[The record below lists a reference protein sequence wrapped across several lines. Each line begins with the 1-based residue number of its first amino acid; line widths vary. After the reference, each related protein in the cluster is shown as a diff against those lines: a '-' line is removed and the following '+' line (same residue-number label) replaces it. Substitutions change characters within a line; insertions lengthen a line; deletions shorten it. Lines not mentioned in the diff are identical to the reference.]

1 MLFYSIA
8 NSLKFMLL
16 EQAKDYKLE
25 KLKKV
30 LNQSLKINAK
40 PVFEDKAGACLSLA
54 YNKDKS
60 YLFAGFADGTIRVYK
75 TSNNG
80 EN

>member
-1 MLFYSIA
+1 MLFYSIV

-16 EQAKDYKLE
+16 EQAK
-25 KLKKV
+25 V
-30 LNQSLKINAK
+30 RKIKGGAK